1 MKVFTYSLLFI
12 ALALSFG
19 QRAYTQAPQ
28 INPAE
33 HLGMVG
39 LWTYDNQASLM
50 QSTVGNNLVTHGTVN
65 AVAGPESGDNAI
77 NIGVGSYLTCNH
89 DIAANGGGTEVNEY
103 SMVFD
108 FRIPETNKW
117 YCFYQAN
124 SGNSNDGELFINP
137 SGQLGRSTD
146 GPGYSVYQVVPG
158 EWYRMVV
165 SVDLG
170 NFYRVYL
177 DGTLVLAGG
186 SLSIDGGYSLYPAS
200 GQNLVHFFADNDGED
215 NSFDIALTAIYNYA
229 VNQTEV
235 NTLGGYGHTIQ
246 PVLTGILPYL
256 QTPTPTSMY
265 VSWHSTQTASTI
277 VQYGTTTALGST
289 TTGGSESISGKRW
302 HTVQL
307 TGLNPETE
315 YYYKC
320 ISGSEESDI
329 YVFKTPATGITQNQR
344 FRFIIF
350 GDSRTDV
357 AKTTEIAYAAKS
369 KAQELFGDDIHNH
382 INLVINVGDI
392 VTSGGTISQYEN
404 EYFKPYACLSSTLP
418 FMVSIGNH
426 EDESSNY
433 YKYMKYE
440 DFSDY
445 TSFLLQEKFYSFY
458 LSNIQFVMM
467 NSNSLL
473 ANSVQTNWFES
484 KLQQS
489 NNNAETDMVFCFL
502 HHPGHS
508 ELWPDGNTSW
518 VQNDVLTTMNQ
529 FKKVQLLAYGH
540 SHNYERGCIESAAA
554 DAIGDF
560 YIMLTGGAGSAL
572 DRWGMYPNQ
581 TDYPE
586 IQMSLDHYCFNIVDI
601 DLANKTWDLY
611 SYSLGHLDKPLDVV
625 LIDHYH
631 RKLNQPAPLAPEA
644 LSPQLQSGTLPML
657 VASAIESDDELMTS
671 HFQLTASPGNYSSPI
686 VNSKRDWVNIYGDT
700 GAPDYNPV
708 DLNEGIDLR
717 RFQIT
722 TPLTNGTTYGW
733 RVRYRDHNLRWSPW
747 SAEKTFT
754 VQTDMQAYTDFT
766 ADVTEGISPLTVH
779 FTDLSQP
786 AVIAWQWDFEN
797 DGSTDSEQ
805 QDPAFTYVSEGIY
818 TVKLTTVNGSETK
831 DFYINAET
839 NTVREVVNKG
849 SDVMQIR
856 PNPFSVSSN
865 IDFSIPGETRVKI
878 SVYDAKG
885 NELQVLKYQTFAAG
899 KHSFTWSISDA
910 SGNTLTPG
918 KYFVKFDSGSYTEVK
933 KVIVLEK

>member
-1 MKVFTYSLLFI
+1 
-12 ALALSFG
+12 
-19 QRAYTQAPQ
+19 
-28 INPAE
+28 
-33 HLGMVG
+33 
-39 LWTYDNQASLM
+39 
-50 QSTVGNNLVTHGTVN
+50 
-65 AVAGPESGDNAI
+65 
-77 NIGVGSYLTCNH
+77 
-89 DIAANGGGTEVNEY
+89 
-103 SMVFD
+103 
-108 FRIPETNKW
+108 
-117 YCFYQAN
+117 
-124 SGNSNDGELFINP
+124 
-137 SGQLGRSTD
+137 
-146 GPGYSVYQVVPG
+146 
-158 EWYRMVV
+158 YRMVV

-529 FKKVQLLAYGH
+529 FKKVQLLAYG
-540 SHNYERGCIESAAA
+540 
-554 DAIGDF
+554 
-560 YIMLTGGAGSAL
+560 
-572 DRWGMYPNQ
+572 
-581 TDYPE
+581 
-586 IQMSLDHYCFNIVDI
+586 
-601 DLANKTWDLY
+601 
-611 SYSLGHLDKPLDVV
+611 
-625 LIDHYH
+625 
-631 RKLNQPAPLAPEA
+631 
-644 LSPQLQSGTLPML
+644 
-657 VASAIESDDELMTS
+657 
-671 HFQLTASPGNYSSPI
+671 
-686 VNSKRDWVNIYGDT
+686 
-700 GAPDYNPV
+700 
-708 DLNEGIDLR
+708 
-717 RFQIT
+717 
-722 TPLTNGTTYGW
+722 
-733 RVRYRDHNLRWSPW
+733 
-747 SAEKTFT
+747 
-754 VQTDMQAYTDFT
+754 
-766 ADVTEGISPLTVH
+766 
-779 FTDLSQP
+779 
-786 AVIAWQWDFEN
+786 
-797 DGSTDSEQ
+797 
-805 QDPAFTYVSEGIY
+805 
-818 TVKLTTVNGSETK
+818 
-831 DFYINAET
+831 
-839 NTVREVVNKG
+839 
-849 SDVMQIR
+849 
-856 PNPFSVSSN
+856 
-865 IDFSIPGETRVKI
+865 
-878 SVYDAKG
+878 
-885 NELQVLKYQTFAAG
+885 
-899 KHSFTWSISDA
+899 
-910 SGNTLTPG
+910 
-918 KYFVKFDSGSYTEVK
+918 
-933 KVIVLEK
+933 